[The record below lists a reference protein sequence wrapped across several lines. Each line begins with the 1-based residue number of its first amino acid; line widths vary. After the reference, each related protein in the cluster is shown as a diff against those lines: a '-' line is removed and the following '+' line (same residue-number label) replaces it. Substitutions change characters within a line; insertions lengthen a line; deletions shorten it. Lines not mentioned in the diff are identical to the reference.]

1 MISDVKIDFT
11 WKARYVAGGRV
22 KEPPAEAM
30 YSSVISRECVRIAFL
45 IAALNDIQI
54 CVADVTNTYI
64 REEMWT
70 IAGTKF
76 QATEQGS
83 MMIV

>member
-1 MISDVKIDFT
+1 VKIDFT

-30 YSSVISRECVRIAFL
+30 YSSVISRECVRIALL

-54 CVADVTNTYI
+54 CVADDTNTHI
-64 REEMWT
+64 RGEMWS
-70 IAGTKF
+70 IIGTKF
-76 QATEQGS
+76 RATNKTA
-83 MMIV
+83 